1 MFATAGARG
10 FHRLGHVVRSTL
22 PRIGGRD
29 RSGTAPCEPRLAL
42 NPRLADP
49 PPPSGLGFILGNPLL
64 MNVHS
69 AAAGDGSCD
78 NTTIASGA
86 RQLFQPS
93 DTPCRTPQ
101 SPMQTDLNSHPH
113 RTSDRTHPNA
123 PEHAGNDA
131 RCDEQLRCGF
141 SARAC
146 PWTTRIARYAPLPYA

>member
-1 MFATAGARG
+1 VQERTGIPSARG
-10 FHRLGHVVRSTL
+10 FSCSLQPAQGDFIGWAMSCGQRCRALVVEIGLALL
-22 PRIGGRD
+22 PVSRG
-29 RSGTAPCEPRLAL
+29 L

-113 RTSDRTHPNA
+113 RT
-123 PEHAGNDA
+123 
-131 RCDEQLRCGF
+131 
-141 SARAC
+141 
-146 PWTTRIARYAPLPYA
+146 